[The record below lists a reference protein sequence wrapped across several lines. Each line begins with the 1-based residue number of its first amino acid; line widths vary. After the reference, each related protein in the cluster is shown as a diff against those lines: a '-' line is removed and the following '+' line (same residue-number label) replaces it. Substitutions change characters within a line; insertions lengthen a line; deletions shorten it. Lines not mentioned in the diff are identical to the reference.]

1 MSCPCKKADE
11 NRIKPCAAFEFST
24 LIVYNVSINTQP
36 KAVQEVIE
44 MDYKKLYEE
53 WLSNPYFD
61 EGTKAELKAIEQDEN
76 EIKERFYK
84 ELEFGTAGLRGVIGA
99 GINRMNIYT
108 VRKTT
113 QGLANYIAAV
123 NGQAKGV
130 AIAYDSR
137 RMSPEFA
144 KEAALCLAANGV
156 KAYIFDSLRPTPEL
170 SYAVRKLGCIAG
182 INITASHNPPEY
194 NGYMVYWED
203 GAQITPPHD
212 RGIMAEVQKVTDFN
226 TVKTMDEAAAKEAGL
241 FQVIGK
247 EVDDAYMEELKS
259 QVIHMDAIKAMA
271 KELKIVYS
279 PLHGTGNIPAR
290 RVLKELGFE
299 NVYVV
304 KEQELPD
311 GEFPTVS
318 YPNPEADEAF
328 ELGLKLA
335 KEVDADL
342 VLATDPD
349 ADRLGVRVKDKDGV
363 YHNLTG
369 NMSGC
374 LLADYEIGQ
383 RKEVNG
389 GLPEDGAMISTIVTT
404 NMAAAIAKYYG
415 VKFIEVLTGFKYIG
429 QQILGFETSGVGSY
443 LFGFEESYG
452 CLIGTHARD
461 KDAIVATMALCEA
474 AAYYKTKGMTLWDA
488 MIEMYER
495 YGYYKDD
502 IQSITLKG
510 IEGLAQI
517 QTILENLRKNPPMEI
532 GNYKVLSARDYKA
545 DTIVDM
551 ETKEVK
557 STGLPSSNVLYYDLT
572 DDAWVCVRPSGTEPK
587 IKIYYGIKGTSI
599 QDADEKSAALGKE
612 LKELIDKMM

>member
-1 MSCPCKKADE
+1 MEYREK
-11 NRIKPCAAFEFST
+11 FEG
-24 LIVYNVSINTQP
+24 
-36 KAVQEVIE
+36 
-44 MDYKKLYEE
+44 

-61 EGTKAELKAIEQDEN
+61 ENTKDELRSIAEDDN

-84 ELEFGTAGLRGVIGA
+84 DLEFGTAGLRGIIGA
-99 GINRMNIYT
+99 GTNRMNIYT
-108 VRKTT
+108 VRKAT
-113 QGLANYIAAV
+113 QGLANYIMK
-123 NGQAKGV
+123 NGGQAKGV

-144 KEAALCLAANGV
+144 DEAALCLAANGI
-156 KAYIFDSLRPTPEL
+156 KAYVFESLRPTPEL
-170 SYAVRKLGCIAG
+170 SYAVRTLGCIAG

-194 NGYMVYWED
+194 NGYKVYWED

-212 RGIMAEVQKVTDFN
+212 KGIMDEVEAVTDYN
-226 TVKTMDEAAAKEAGL
+226 TVKTMGLEEAKKAGL
-241 FQVIGK
+241 YEVIGQ
-247 EVDDAYMEELKS
+247 EVDDGYIAKLKK
-259 QVIHMDAIKAMA
+259 QVIHQDSIDAVG

-290 RVLKELGFE
+290 RILKELGFE

-318 YPNPEADEAF
+318 YPNPEAKEAF
-328 ELGLKLA
+328 ELGLALA

-349 ADRLGVRVKDKDGV
+349 ADRLGVYVKDAKSGEYKV
-363 YHNLTG
+363 LTG

-383 RKEVNG
+383 RKEVS
-389 GLPEDGAMISTIVTT
+389 GLPDDGYLIKTIVTS
-404 NMAAAIAKYYG
+404 NLADAIAKGYDIG
-415 VKFIEVLTGFKYIG
+415 LIEVLTGFKYIG
-429 QQILGFETSGVGSY
+429 QQILGFETTGKGTY

-474 AAYYKTKGMTLWDA
+474 AAYYKTKGKTLWDA
-488 MIEMYER
+488 MVDMYDK

-510 IEGLAQI
+510 IEGLQKI
-517 QTILENLRKNPPMEI
+517 QEILETLRKNPPLEV
-532 GNYKVLSARDYKA
+532 GGYKVLKVRDYQA
-545 DTIVDM
+545 DTIKDVATGD
-551 ETKEVK
+551 VAQ
-557 STGLPSSNVLYYDLT
+557 TGLPTSNVLYYDLT
-572 DDAWVCVRPSGTEPK
+572 DDAWLCVRPSGTEPK
-587 IKIYYGIKGTSI
+587 VKFYYGIKGSSLK
-599 QDADEKSAALGKE
+599 DADEKSSKLGE
-612 LKELIDKMM
+612 EVLSMINTMM

>member
-1 MSCPCKKADE
+1 MEYRES
-11 NRIKPCAAFEFST
+11 
-24 LIVYNVSINTQP
+24 
-36 KAVQEVIE
+36 
-44 MDYKKLYEE
+44 YEE
-53 WLSNPYFD
+53 WLKNPYFD
-61 EGTKAELKAIEQDEN
+61 DATKEELRSIADDDN

-99 GINRMNIYT
+99 GTNRMNIYT
-108 VRKTT
+108 VRKAT
-113 QGLANYIAAV
+113 QGLANYIIKN
-123 NGQAKGV
+123 NGLTKGV

-144 KEAALCLAANGV
+144 DEAARCLAANGI
-156 KAYIFDSLRPTPEL
+156 KAYIFESLRPTPEL
-170 SYAVRKLGCIAG
+170 SYAVRRLGAIAG

-194 NGYMVYWED
+194 NGYKVYWED

-212 RGIMAEVQKVTDFN
+212 KGIMDEVKAVTDYN
-226 TVKTMDEAAAKEAGL
+226 TVKTMDREEAKKAGL
-241 FQVIGK
+241 YEVIGQ
-247 EVDDAYMEELKS
+247 EVDDGYIAELKK
-259 QVIHMDAIKAMA
+259 QVIHQDSINAVGRD
-271 KELKIVYS
+271 LKIVYS

-290 RVLKELGFE
+290 RILKELGFT

-318 YPNPEADEAF
+318 YPNPEAKEAF

-349 ADRLGVRVKDKDGV
+349 ADRLGVYVKDTASGDYKV
-363 YHNLTG
+363 LTG

-383 RKEVNG
+383 RKAMY
-389 GLPEDGAMISTIVTT
+389 GLPDDGYLIKTIVTS
-404 NMAAAIAKYYG
+404 NLADAIAKGYQIG
-415 VKFIEVLTGFKYIG
+415 LIEVLTGFKYIG
-429 QQILGFETSGVGSY
+429 QQILKFETTGKGSY

-474 AAYYKTKGMTLWDA
+474 AAYYRTQGKTLWDA
-488 MIEMYER
+488 MLDMYEK

-510 IEGLAQI
+510 IEGLNKIQKIMDTLRENPPAQI
-517 QTILENLRKNPPMEI
+517 GGCQ
-532 GNYKVLSARDYKA
+532 VLKARDYKA
-545 DTIVDM
+545 DTIKDIR
-551 ETKEVK
+551 TGEVT
-557 STGLPSSNVLYYDLT
+557 STGLPSSNVLYYDLS

-587 IKIYYGIKGTSI
+587 VKFYYGVKGNSLE
-599 QDADEKSAALGKE
+599 DKSSKLGKE
-612 LKELIDKMM
+612 VVAMIDELL

>member
-1 MSCPCKKADE
+1 MEYREK
-11 NRIKPCAAFEFST
+11 
-24 LIVYNVSINTQP
+24 
-36 KAVQEVIE
+36 
-44 MDYKKLYEE
+44 YEG

-61 EGTKAELKAIEQDEN
+61 ENTKDELRSIAEDDN

-84 ELEFGTAGLRGVIGA
+84 DLEFGTAGLRGIIGA
-99 GINRMNIYT
+99 GTNRMNIYT
-108 VRKTT
+108 VRKAT
-113 QGLANYIAAV
+113 QGLANYIMK
-123 NGQAKGV
+123 NGGQAKGV

-144 KEAALCLAANGV
+144 DEAALCLAANGI
-156 KAYIFDSLRPTPEL
+156 KAYVFESLRPTPEL
-170 SYAVRKLGCIAG
+170 SYAVRTLGCIAG

-194 NGYMVYWED
+194 NGYKVYWED

-212 RGIMAEVQKVTDFN
+212 KGIMDEVEAVTDYN
-226 TVKTMDEAAAKEAGL
+226 TVKTMGLEEAKKAGL
-241 FQVIGK
+241 YEVIGQ
-247 EVDDAYMEELKS
+247 EVDDGYIAKLKK
-259 QVIHMDAIKAMA
+259 QVIHQDSIDAVG

-290 RVLKELGFE
+290 RILKELGFE

-318 YPNPEADEAF
+318 YPNPEAKEAF
-328 ELGLKLA
+328 ELGLALA

-349 ADRLGVRVKDKDGV
+349 ADRLGVYVKDAKSGEYKV
-363 YHNLTG
+363 LTG

-383 RKEVNG
+383 RKEVS
-389 GLPEDGAMISTIVTT
+389 GLPDDGYLIKTIVTS
-404 NMAAAIAKYYG
+404 NLADAIAKGYDIG
-415 VKFIEVLTGFKYIG
+415 LIEVLTGFKYIG
-429 QQILGFETSGVGSY
+429 QQILGFETTGKGTY

-452 CLIGTHARD
+452 CLIGTYARD

-474 AAYYKTKGMTLWDA
+474 AAYYKTKGKTLWDA
-488 MIEMYER
+488 MVDMYDK

-510 IEGLAQI
+510 IEGLHKI
-517 QTILENLRKNPPMEI
+517 QEILETLRKNPPMEV
-532 GNYKVLSARDYKA
+532 GGYKVLKVRDYQA
-545 DTIVDM
+545 DTIKDVATGD
-551 ETKEVK
+551 VAQ
-557 STGLPSSNVLYYDLT
+557 TGLPKSNVLYYDLT
-572 DDAWVCVRPSGTEPK
+572 DDAWLCVRPSGTEPK
-587 IKIYYGIKGTSI
+587 VKFYYGIKGSSLK
-599 QDADEKSAALGKE
+599 DADEKSSKLGE
-612 LKELIDKMM
+612 EVLSMINTMM

>member
-1 MSCPCKKADE
+1 MEEYVK
-11 NRIKPCAAFEFST
+11 R
-24 LIVYNVSINTQP
+24 
-36 KAVQEVIE
+36 
-44 MDYKKLYEE
+44 YEE
-53 WLSNPYFD
+53 WCTNPYFD
-61 EGTKAELKAIEQDEN
+61 ADTQAELKAIADN
-76 EIKERFYK
+76 DGEIKERFYK
-84 ELEFGTAGLRGVIGA
+84 DLEFGTAGLRGVIGA
-99 GINRMNIYT
+99 GTNRMNIYT
-108 VRKTT
+108 VRKAT
-113 QGLANYIAAV
+113 QGLANYIIKA
-123 NGQAKGV
+123 GAKERGV

-144 KEAALCLAANGV
+144 DEAALCLAANGI
-156 KAYIFDSLRPTPEL
+156 KAYVFESLRPTPEL
-170 SYAVRKLGCIAG
+170 SFAVRELKCIAG

-194 NGYMVYWED
+194 NGYKVYWED

-212 RGIMAEVQKVTDFN
+212 KGIMDEVLAVTDY
-226 TVKTMDEAAAKEAGL
+226 TTMKTMGLEEAKAAGL
-241 FQVIGK
+241 YEVIGQAI
-247 EVDDAYMEELKS
+247 DDAYIARLKE
-259 QVIHMDAIKAMA
+259 QVQHQDAIDAVGTD
-271 KELKIVYS
+271 LKIVYS

-318 YPNPEADEAF
+318 YPNPEAEEAF

-363 YHNLTG
+363 YHTLTG

-383 RKEVNG
+383 KKALK
-389 GLPEDGAMISTIVTT
+389 GLPEDGYLIKTIVTS
-404 NMAAAIAKYYG
+404 NLADAIAKGYNVG
-415 VKFIEVLTGFKYIG
+415 LIEVLTGFKYIG
-429 QQILGFETSGVGSY
+429 QQILGFETSGKGEY

-474 AAYYKTKGMTLWDA
+474 AAYYKTKDMTLWDA
-488 MIEMYER
+488 MVAMYEK

-502 IQSITLKG
+502 IKSITMKG
-510 IEGLAQI
+510 IEGLEKI
-517 QTILENLRKNPPMEI
+517 QNILQTLRNNPPAEI
-532 GNYKVLSARDYKA
+532 GAYKVQKARDYQA
-545 DTIVDM
+545 DTIKDLA
-551 ETKEVK
+551 TGEVTP
-557 STGLPSSNVLYYDLT
+557 TGLPKSNVLYYELN

-587 IKIYYGIKGTSI
+587 VKFYYGIKGTSLE
-599 QDADEKSAALGKE
+599 DADSKSEELGKAV
-612 LKELIDKMM
+612 LAMVDQML